1 MNEEET
7 KDKIIQLLKQ
17 QGKMFIKDI
26 AKKLT
31 ISSATVSKYLG
42 ILNAEGKVSKSE
54 QRPYTFWQL
63 KDKWYMISSTIPMTL
78 EILWLWGY
86 GGSQ

>member
-1 MNEEET
+1 MSDREDEI

-26 AKKLT
+26 AGKLT
-31 ISSATVSKYLG
+31 TSPSTISKYLG

-54 QRPYTFWQL
+54 QRPYIYWQL
-63 KDKWYMISSTIPMTL
+63 KDK
-78 EILWLWGY
+78 
-86 GGSQ
+86 

>member
-1 MNEEET
+1 MDEEET

-54 QRPYTFWQL
+54 QRPYIYWQL
-63 KDKWYMISSTIPMTL
+63 KDK
-78 EILWLWGY
+78 
-86 GGSQ
+86 